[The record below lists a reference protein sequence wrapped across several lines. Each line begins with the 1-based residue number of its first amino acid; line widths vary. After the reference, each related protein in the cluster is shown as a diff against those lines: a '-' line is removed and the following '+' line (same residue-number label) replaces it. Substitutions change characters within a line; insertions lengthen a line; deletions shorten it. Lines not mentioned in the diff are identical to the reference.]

1 MFENFNKRL
10 NSSNQTNTTS
20 QLSKTVVVSHFHENL
35 DWLDLLVDDQ
45 ISYVVYTRSA
55 EPLTHYH
62 RIAIN
67 KGREAIVYL
76 RYIVDHYSNLPS
88 SIAFVQAHRTSW
100 HQKDPSDIV
109 IALRTLQ
116 WNKYTYM
123 PLTSIR
129 TYNLYKQNSFD
140 LQERVNYEL
149 WQAVLQKELGP
160 SPVNGTY
167 TYCCATFAVKREAI
181 LAHPTIFYSNIIDY
195 ILTSQH
201 SDQLTGRTLE
211 YTWHMI
217 FGEPTH
223 INYRTCDIFVCDSR
237 GIISVSL
244 AKNKTQ

>member
-10 NSSNQTNTTS
+10 NSSNQTNITS

-123 PLTSIR
+123 PLTSTR

-160 SPVNGTY
+160 SPINGTY

-223 INYRTCDIFVCDSR
+223 INYRTCDISVCDSR